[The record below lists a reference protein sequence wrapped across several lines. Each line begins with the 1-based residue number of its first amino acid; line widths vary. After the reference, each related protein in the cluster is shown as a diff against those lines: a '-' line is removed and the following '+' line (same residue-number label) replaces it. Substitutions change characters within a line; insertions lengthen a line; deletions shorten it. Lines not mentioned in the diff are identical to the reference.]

1 MRSAVAEAVVR
12 PLDDMAVLTRAAD
25 LLAEIWGFPP
35 NEGPLMPELLR
46 ALVHAGNYVAGAW
59 VADELVGVS
68 AGILGIRDGRV
79 YLHSHI
85 SGVATGH
92 QGSAV
97 GFALKQHQRSWALE
111 RDIDT
116 IEWTFDPLVR
126 RNAYFNLSK
135 LGARVVAYEA
145 DFYGPMRDAINAGD
159 HTDRV
164 LARWQLD
171 GSAPSL
177 PVNRADVPE
186 ILRSDDDGRPVVCG
200 SSAPVLRAW
209 IPSDILEL
217 RERDPEAAA
226 IWRQA
231 LRGSVGEAIEHGY
244 TAVDMS
250 RDGWYTLVR
259 EEAPQ

>member
-1 MRSAVAEAVVR
+1 MKSAVAEAVVR
-12 PLDDMAVLTRAAD
+12 TIDDMAVIARAAD
-25 LLAEIWGFPP
+25 LLAEIWGLPP
-35 NEGPLMPELLR
+35 EQSPLNPEVLR
-46 ALVHAGNYVAGAW
+46 ALSHAGSYVAGAW
-59 VADELVGVS
+59 IADELVGVS
-68 AGILGIRDGRV
+68 AGFLGQREGRL

-85 SGVATGH
+85 SGVAPSH
-92 QGSAV
+92 QGTAV

-126 RNAYFNLSK
+126 RNAYFNLRK
-135 LGARVVAYEA
+135 LGARVVAYEP

-164 LARWQLD
+164 LARWHLRGVERVPGED
-171 GSAPSL
+171 GDAWP
-177 PVNRADVPE
+177 
-186 ILRSDDDGRPVVCG
+186 ILREEGDKTPVVDT

-209 IPSDILEL
+209 IPPDVVEL
-217 RERDPEAAA
+217 RQRDPEAAA
-226 IWRQA
+226 RWREA
-231 LRGSVGEAIEHGY
+231 VRDSVGDAIQRGY

-259 EEAPQ
+259 QEAEG

>member
-12 PLDDMAVLTRAAD
+12 PLDDVALLTRAAD

-35 NEGPLMPELLR
+35 NEGPMTPELLR
-46 ALVHAGNYVAGAW
+46 ALAHAGNYVAGAW

-68 AGILGIRDGRV
+68 AGFLGRRDGRV

-85 SGVATGH
+85 SGVTPGH
-92 QGSAV
+92 QGAAV
-97 GFALKQHQRSWALE
+97 GYALKQHQRSWALE

-171 GSAPSL
+171 APAPSRS
-177 PVNRADVPE
+177 VGNGQAPE
-186 ILRSDDDGRPVVCG
+186 ILRPDDDGRPVVSS

-209 IPSDILEL
+209 IPSDSVEL
-217 RERDPEAAA
+217 RERDPDAAA
-226 IWRQA
+226 SWREA
-231 LRGSVGEAIEHGY
+231 LRDSMGEAIEHGY

-259 EEAPQ
+259 EEA

>member
-1 MRSAVAEAVVR
+1 MRSVVAEAVVR

-68 AGILGIRDGRV
+68 AGILGLRDARV

-85 SGVATGH
+85 SGVSLNH
-92 QGSAV
+92 QGAAV

-111 RDIDT
+111 RDIHT

-171 GSAPSL
+171 GSVPSP
-177 PVNRADVPE
+177 PVDNAEVAE
-186 ILRSDDDGRPVVCG
+186 ILQADDDGRPVV
-200 SSAPVLRAW
+200 SSAAAPVLRAW
-209 IPSDILEL
+209 IPSDIVEL
-217 RERDPEAAA
+217 RERDPDAAA
-226 IWRQA
+226 RWRQA
-231 LRGSVGEAIEHGY
+231 LRDSVGEAVELGY

-259 EEAPQ
+259 EEGTP